1 MPGRRKKRS
10 LDRSVEVL
18 RSTNILFVGIEGG
31 SYKSKEALYFDM
43 FKGSNIKVQVRI
55 YPCEEHKS
63 APIHVLNH
71 LKNRLKEEVLQEGDE
86 AWLLIDKD
94 RYQHHLPEVAS
105 MCIDADISLALS
117 NPCFEYWLLLHH
129 NKPNQLF
136 DECKEVKKELA
147 IILSKIDT
155 SESFESIYWDK
166 VDVAISRAR
175 DLDNSAD
182 RWPQQNGSRVY
193 RLVERIRAF

>member
-18 RSTNILFVGIEGG
+18 KSTNILFVGIEGG
-31 SYKSKEALYFDM
+31 SYKSKEAQYLDM
-43 FKGSNIKVQVRI
+43 FKGFNINVQVRI
-55 YPCEEHKS
+55 YPCEKHRS

-71 LKNRLKEEVLQEGDE
+71 LKNRLKEEMLQEGDE

-94 RYQHHLPEVAS
+94 RYQDHLPEVAS
-105 MCIDADISLALS
+105 LCRDADISLALS

-129 NKPNQLF
+129 DEPNQQF
-136 DECKEVKKELA
+136 AECKEVKKQLA
-147 IILSKIDT
+147 IILSRIDT

-166 VDVAISRAR
+166 VDVARSRAR
-175 DLDNSAD
+175 AFDNPTD
-182 RWPQQNGSRVY
+182 RWPQENGSRVY
-193 RLVERIRAF
+193 RLIERIREF